1 MKQQI
6 KETFSKRLAET
17 LEKRGMTQ
25 TELAKLVGITKISV
39 NQYIKGKTLPKTEYL
54 DKISE
59 VLQVSPNWLYGYED
73 NKEEPQNNPNSSIYE
88 KVNKEFAIKNFI
100 ESTTNV
106 KVEINDY
113 TDGVFIN
120 GTKRNSYDLD
130 VEDENNTRFTLHING
145 VSLGVT
151 DEEYKEIEEEL
162 AKLCQQIIKDIVN
175 KKMDM

>member
-1 MKQQI
+1 MTTTQQKI
-6 KETFSKRLAET
+6 FAERLNKTLKR
-17 LEKRGMTQ
+17 RGITQ
-25 TELAKLVGITKISV
+25 TDLAQLVGVTKASISL
-39 NQYIKGKTLPKTEYL
+39 YSTGKSIPRLNVL
-54 DKISE
+54 NKIAD
-59 VLQVSPNWLYGYED
+59 VLQVKAEWLLGFDEMEEKESASP
-73 NKEEPQNNPNSSIYE
+73 IYE

>member
-1 MKQQI
+1 MTTTQQKI
-6 KETFSKRLAET
+6 FAERLNKTLKR
-17 LEKRGMTQ
+17 RGITQ
-25 TELAKLVGITKISV
+25 TDLAQLVGVTKASISL
-39 NQYIKGKTLPKTEYL
+39 YSTGKSIPRLNIL
-54 DKISE
+54 NKIAD
-59 VLQVSPNWLYGYED
+59 VLQVKAEWLLGFDE
-73 NKEEPQNNPNSSIYE
+73 KEKPQNNPNSSIYE

-113 TDGVFIN
+113 TDGAFIN